1 MILQSEE
8 AGICLR
14 KIIMNRLENKKK
26 ESSKIE
32 REIDHM
38 LVEFSM
44 QASGYSMS
52 FKVEDL

>member
-8 AGICLR
+8 AEICLR